1 MTPKS
6 KLVATIETAP
16 PKEFPHIVAMPV
28 EQLVEKMRLSIDGF
42 YREGLYSENLSYMA
56 RAAVLLSE
64 YAFSLDEQSA
74 AKVNLIGAVRE
85 LYYAAVWHADRP
97 VDAEGLWTAV
107 RDAAGFTPGGSPEPA
122 DGKMI
127 FVPAA
132 HVAAIE
138 STLAYLTK

>member
-56 RAAVLLSE
+56 RAIVLLTE
-64 YAFSLDEQSA
+64 YVNENDGGALLA
-74 AKVNLIGAVRE
+74 AVTA
-85 LYYAAVWHADRP
+85 LYYAAVWTADRP
-97 VDAEGLWTAV
+97 VDATALWTAV
-107 RDAAGFTPGGSPEPA
+107 RDAAGFEPGQSPAPA